1 METFVTII
9 HYIVCVFLIIV
20 ILLQAGKGA
29 DIGAA
34 FGAGGS
40 QTLFGPRGA
49 ATFLNKL
56 TAVVAGI
63 FMITSVSLVIL
74 TRGASQGSVMEKMA
88 FPPAPET
95 APAQPLTTPETEK

>member
-1 METFVTII
+1 MEGIITAVHYFV
-9 HYIVCVFLIIV
+9 CLFLIIV

-49 ATFLNKL
+49 ATLLNKL
-56 TAVVAGI
+56 TSVVAI
-63 FMITSVSLVIL
+63 AFLITSLSLVAMNK
-74 TRGASQGSVMEKMA
+74 GKKGSSVLEKV
-88 FPPAPET
+88 PAPAEVPAEPT
-95 APAQPLTTPETEK
+95 APLPETQP